1 MRHRPSQLLVVAL
14 LQLQSAPPPFLNFD
28 FLFPSESLTCYM
40 HRISI
45 RHVGLDC
52 KCGESQLQLLQY
64 IKLRCFSLR
73 IKNKV
78 QHYFHLSHQ
87 LRWCVNY

>member
-45 RHVGLDC
+45 RHVGPDC

-64 IKLRCFSLR
+64 IKTALFLLADQEQGSTFISICR
-73 IKNKV
+73 IN
-78 QHYFHLSHQ
+78 
-87 LRWCVNY
+87 CAGA